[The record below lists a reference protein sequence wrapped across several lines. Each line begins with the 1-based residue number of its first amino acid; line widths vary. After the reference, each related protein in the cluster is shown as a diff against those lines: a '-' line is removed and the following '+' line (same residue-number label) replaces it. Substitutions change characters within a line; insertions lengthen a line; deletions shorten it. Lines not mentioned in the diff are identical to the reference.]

1 MTTYYEDSTVG
12 QRIIGVFLGPIL
24 GLAYVICMPF
34 LAIGTITIL
43 VGRKGVNVL
52 LGLLRSLASFGWR
65 PSEAYLSGKKKR
77 ERKNK

>member
-12 QRIIGVFLGPIL
+12 ERILGVFLGPIL

-34 LAIGTITIL
+34 LAIGTIAVL
-43 VGRKGVNVL
+43 LGRKGLDVL
-52 LGLLRSLASFGWR
+52 LGILRNLVTFGWR

-77 ERKNK
+77 ERKHR